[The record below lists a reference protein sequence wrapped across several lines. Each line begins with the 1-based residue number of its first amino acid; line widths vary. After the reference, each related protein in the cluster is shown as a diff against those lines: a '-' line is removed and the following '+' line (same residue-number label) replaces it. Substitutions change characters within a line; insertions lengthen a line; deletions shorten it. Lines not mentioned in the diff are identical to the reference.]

1 MKKLFMVCTAVLL
14 VLAAASQTQAAPTI
28 TCIEIQEVH
37 SHPDPVPHV
46 VDATSGL
53 ADTYFLPTDGDPTS
67 SPYYRFRDE
76 DWGWTHAFGPAAPAT
91 ITTVHSA
98 TLEISAYDID
108 GPEADI
114 ITGDGAVLGQLTGSN
129 NAWSTTSFTLPDSSL
144 DDLLDG
150 SIDIWMDI
158 DSANGRYQW
167 AVAIAS
173 STLTVDYEML
183 DLVEVEVPCPNVI
196 PAPGALILG
205 SLGAGIVGFLRKR
218 RTL

>member
-1 MKKLFMVCTAVLL
+1 VR
-14 VLAAASQTQAAPTI
+14 
-28 TCIEIQEVH
+28 

-53 ADTYFLPTDGDPTS
+53 ADTYFLPTGGNPTS

-91 ITTVHSA
+91 ITAVHSA
-98 TLEISAYDID
+98 TLEIGAYDID
-108 GPEADI
+108 GPEANI
-114 ITGDGAVLGQLTGSN
+114 TTGDGTVLGQLTGSD
-129 NAWSTTSFTLPDSSL
+129 NAWSTTSFDLPDSSL
-144 DDLLDG
+144 GDLFDG

-158 DSANGRYQW
+158 DSANGTYQW

-173 STLTVDYEML
+173 STLTVDYEMV
-183 DLVEVEVPCPNVI
+183 DLVEVEVPCSQLI
-196 PAPGALILG
+196 PAPGAIFL
-205 SLGAGIVGFLRKR
+205 SGIGVGVVGWLRRR